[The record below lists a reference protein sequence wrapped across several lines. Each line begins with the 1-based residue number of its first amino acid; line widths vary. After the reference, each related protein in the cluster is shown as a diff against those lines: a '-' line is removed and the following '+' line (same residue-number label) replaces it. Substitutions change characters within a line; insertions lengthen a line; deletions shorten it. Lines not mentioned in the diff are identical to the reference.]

1 MVQKLLTRKKN
12 SSQIRRVGIREKA
25 QIKVKLFI
33 HFGIYIYSSKA
44 GRVYARLE
52 LMNKSLTVVI
62 PVFNEEKDLPKNLPK
77 LIDFLDKKMSA
88 YQWEIIIADSAS
100 TDKTSEIAQ
109 KFAQSGRIKY
119 LRLEQKG
126 RGRALKKAWKSSES
140 ELLAYMDVDLSSDLE
155 YFPKLINALE
165 AGADIAVGSRLK
177 KGARVFGRPL
187 VREVMSRGYSLLFRS
202 LFWTSFSD
210 AQCGFKAITRETARK
225 LLPVIEDNNWF
236 FDSELLIIAQK
247 AGFRITEIPIVWKDD
262 PTSTVKVAKTA
273 WGDIKGLV
281 RLLFTRPWKK
291 IH

>member
-1 MVQKLLTRKKN
+1 M
-12 SSQIRRVGIREKA
+12 
-25 QIKVKLFI
+25 
-33 HFGIYIYSSKA
+33 YSSKA

-52 LMNKSLTVVI
+52 LMNKSLTLVI

-88 YQWEIIIADSAS
+88 YQWEIVIADNAS
-100 TDKTSEIAQ
+100 TDKTPEIAQ

-126 RGRALKKAWKSSES
+126 RGRALKKAWESSES

-155 YFPKLINALE
+155 YFPKLILSLE
-165 AGADIAVGSRLK
+165 EGFDIAIGSRLK
-177 KGARVFGRPL
+177 KGAKVFNRPFL
-187 VREVMSRGYSLLFRS
+187 RGVMSRGYSLLFRS
-202 LFWTSFSD
+202 LFWTSFWD
-210 AQCGFKAITRETARK
+210 AQCGFKAITRKAAEK
-225 LLPVIEDNNWF
+225 LLPLVEDTGWF

-247 AGFRITEIPIVWKDD
+247 AGFKITEVPIVWKDD

-273 WGDIKGLV
+273 WGDIKGLI
-281 RLLFTRPWKK
+281 RLLLTRPWKK